1 MSTSTEEKAHVAHAS
16 AMRYV
21 ICWVAL
27 AVLTVLTYTLS
38 GMDFGAWS
46 LVIALVIACTKATIV
61 ALFFMHL
68 YDHRGASRLVFV
80 VSILFLVVAIVFVL
94 IENTTRFPL
103 SLPPHSLLNPD
114 K

>member
-1 MSTSTEEKAHVAHAS
+1 
-16 AMRYV
+16 MRYV
-21 ICWVAL
+21 ICWAAL

-38 GMDFGAWS
+38 GHDFGEWS
-46 LVIALVIACTKATIV
+46 LIIALLIACTKATVV

-68 YDHRGASRLVFV
+68 YDHRGASRVVFA
-80 VSILFLVVAIVFVL
+80 VSILLLVTLITFVL

>member
-1 MSTSTEEKAHVAHAS
+1 MSISTEEKGHVAHAS

-21 ICWVAL
+21 LSVGAL
-27 AVLTVLTYTLS
+27 YVLTALTFWLS
-38 GMDFGAWS
+38 GMEFGSWS
-46 LVIALVIACTKATIV
+46 LVIALIIACTKATIV
-61 ALFFMHL
+61 AMFFMHL

-80 VSILFLVVAIVFVL
+80 VSILFLVVAIAFVL

>member
-1 MSTSTEEKAHVAHAS
+1 VSIASEEKEHVGHAS

-21 ICWVAL
+21 LCWVAL
-27 AVLTVLTYTLS
+27 AILTILTYTLS
-38 GMDFGAWS
+38 GHDYGGFS
-46 LVIALVIACTKATIV
+46 LVIALLIACTKATIV

-68 YDHRGASRLVFV
+68 YDHRGASRIVFV
-80 VSILFLVVAIVFVL
+80 VSILLLVTLIAFVL
-94 IENTTRFPL
+94 IEQVTRFPL